1 MKNLFSMTTTEIF
14 SSLSDYLPPQTSKN
28 DPLGYLFFR
37 YIPLQDDFTLSFEN
51 FRSSLVDKIKALKA
65 DTEIESLADL
75 ALDLCY
81 PYLHYL
87 TPKEPEGI
95 LQQIVSKTNSLQPLF
110 QDFQDRIYAGNLYYS
125 ELKTFMILSYV
136 YSQNQQHGSIAK
148 NFISSY
154 FNKRNCKLTPGASN
168 SNRSSRYVYDKLSAI
183 QKKQKEN
190 YAANSQKP
198 SPFLE
203 GILDRTDK
211 ELSIKNFYDVDTFLG
226 LIDSATKK
234 SNPFIFSPKKSL
246 TSPTSFIESFAG
258 VNLSNDLPFTLLE
271 SLDANKISK
280 ARLSEHKLHI
290 FNQFLLERLGCFNFI
305 NSLHNTTLQSVP
317 NHLHNSIVLLELVN
331 CPLLHFRLE
340 ILKLYQAY
348 FKKHL
353 SFKLHLL
360 SQWNDHL
367 LRFIRFHISCAL
379 PILDLTFH
387 YLAHRATTNSSN
399 LRSFYKSIDTFFEN
413 LDNNNH
419 FKFYTYEDTTK
430 FQIKPN
436 LHPFPADNTSTPYK
450 KLSSVA
456 YAKFAHDSCY
466 IPQNFNILNTL
477 GKIDIEMKEHLKNN
491 LVITE
496 TSLE

>member
-1 MKNLFSMTTTEIF
+1 MKNLFSMTTAEIF
-14 SSLSDYLPPQTSKN
+14 SSKDYSPSQSITN
-28 DPLGYLFFR
+28 DALGYLFFQ

-51 FRSSLVDKIKALKA
+51 FRSGLVDKIKALKA

-95 LQQIVSKTNSLQPLF
+95 LQQIVSKINSPQPLL
-110 QDFQDRIYAGNLYYS
+110 QDFQDRIYAGNSYYS

-136 YSQNQQHGSIAK
+136 YSQNQQHGHIAK

-154 FNKRNCKLTPGASN
+154 FNKRNCKLTPDTSN
-168 SNRSSRYVYDKLSAI
+168 ANRSSRYVYDKLSAI

-190 YAANSQKP
+190 YADSPHKP

-211 ELSIKNFYDVDTFLG
+211 ELSIENFYDIDIFLG
-226 LIDSATKK
+226 LIDSPTKK

-246 TSPTSFIESFAG
+246 TTPTSFIESFAA

-271 SLDANKISK
+271 SLDANKISE

-305 NSLHNTTLQSVP
+305 NSLHTTIQSVP
-317 NHLHNSIVLLELVN
+317 NYLHNSVVLLELVN

-348 FKKHL
+348 FKNHL
-353 SFKLHLL
+353 SFNLHLL

-367 LRFIRFHISCAL
+367 LRFIRFHISCTL

-387 YLAHRATTNSSN
+387 YLAHHATTNSSN
-399 LRSFYKSIDTFFEN
+399 LCSFYKSIDTYFEN

-436 LHPFPADNTSTPYK
+436 LHPFPKDNTSTPYK
-450 KLSSVA
+450 KLSTVA
-456 YAKFAHDSCY
+456 YAKLAHDSCY
-466 IPQNFNILNTL
+466 IPQNFNMLDKL
-477 GKIDIEMKEHLKNN
+477 CKIDIEMKEHLKNN